1 MKAVLKIIEISR
13 ISKAVMAICIAM
25 AIISSAFAVV
35 PAQFFGFAVTCIA
48 DIPKDSFIYDI
59 IIRFDKSSDNYRAAI
74 MAIMLFLFSSILFIL
89 FRNLFC
95 YIAIVTSQ
103 KIIIN
108 VRKELF
114 AKLTNIDFKEISKRS
129 KGDIIYILMKPLEW
143 IFLMVIYTIDVH
155 PENRIVTQYMG
166 KNDLY

>member
-1 MKAVLKIIEISR
+1 MSGNFASLQTQQSIILARCVLKAVLKIIEISR

-59 IIRFDKSSDNYRAAI
+59 IMRFDKSSDNYRAAVI
-74 MAIMLFLFSSILFIL
+74 AIILFLFSSILFIL

-103 KIIIN
+103 KNNNKCEKKAFCKI
-108 VRKELF
+108 K
-114 AKLTNIDFKEISKRS
+114 
-129 KGDIIYILMKPLEW
+129 
-143 IFLMVIYTIDVH
+143 
-155 PENRIVTQYMG
+155 QYRF
-166 KNDLY
+166 

>member
-1 MKAVLKIIEISR
+1 
-13 ISKAVMAICIAM
+13 
-25 AIISSAFAVV
+25 
-35 PAQFFGFAVTCIA
+35 
-48 DIPKDSFIYDI
+48 
-59 IIRFDKSSDNYRAAI
+59 